1 VSEMTAT
8 TASDS
13 GGGAAS
19 SGAGSSPEAGTKGPA
34 NDNGGQKSASSDNGT
49 QSSKQAGDSYG
60 SSSSASFKG
69 QYESGMGGPAGSND
83 NKASAGSDQATKAD
97 NSTTSAGNYDK
108 GAAST
113 QFNQAAADKQS
124 PAPEGTPPGGG
135 KGGGKGGG
143 GGGNGDGGNGDGGDK
158 TNVRDLKPIKND
170 FNENARKQVD
180 SNTEQGGTGGTSKQK
195 DGNTGNATAAQELGP
210 GGGSDTTK
218 QNEATTDSSN
228 GTPKSPQMEQSKN
241 QYDQW
246 DADRNANGTVQQQK
260 DASQTTNSDTA
271 TGNGNN
277 MPENVKANPAVTDA
291 AATLKKAG
299 VTSDDSGGNTGGT
312 SGSGNQDGSANARG
326 RSPSTKKPGP
336 GLG

>member
-1 VSEMTAT
+1 MTDAATAT
-8 TASDS
+8 PVES

-83 NKASAGSDQATKAD
+83 NKASADSSHATKAD
-97 NSTTSAGNYDK
+97 NSTTSAANYDK

-113 QFNQAAADKQS
+113 QFNKAAADKQS

-143 GGGNGDGGNGDGGDK
+143 GKDGDGGDGDGGDK
-158 TNVRDLKPIKND
+158 GGKG
-170 FNENARKQVD
+170 
-180 SNTEQGGTGGTSKQK
+180 GGTEHATTELVPGLD
-195 DGNTGNATAAQELGP
+195 DGNGA
-210 GGGSDTTK
+210 TK
-218 QNEATTDSSN
+218 QGEDNNDSASD
-228 GTPKSPQMEQSKN
+228 GTPKSPQMQQSLDQFTQWKSDYNADGTEQQDS
-241 QYDQW
+241 
-246 DADRNANGTVQQQK
+246 
-260 DASQTTNSDTA
+260 SQTTAADNSD
-271 TGNGNN
+271 NGSGSGKN
-277 MPENVKANPAVTDA
+277 MPDNVKANPEVTDA
-291 AATLKKAG
+291 GAALMNAG
-299 VTSDDSGGNTGGT
+299 VTSAGSEGNAGGT
-312 SGSGNQDGSANARG
+312 SGGGNQEGSTNARG
-326 RSPSTKKPGP
+326 RSPSSTKKSGP